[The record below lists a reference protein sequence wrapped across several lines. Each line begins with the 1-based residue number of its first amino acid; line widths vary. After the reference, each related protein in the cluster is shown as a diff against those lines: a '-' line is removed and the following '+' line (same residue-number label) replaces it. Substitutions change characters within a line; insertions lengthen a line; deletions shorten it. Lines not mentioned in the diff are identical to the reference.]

1 MSTIQERIKQVRK
14 TLKMTLAEMAK
25 ELESSTTSI
34 NSWELGRNNMPM
46 SVRKQLTLQYN
57 VNREWL
63 ETGKGPMFLQGK
75 SPDKLD
81 LEAFERVVFKLF
93 DDLSDEGRLT
103 IVDLGNK
110 LAKRYAELLEEESSH
125 EEWEDEESDSDE
137 FENSDDYDSEVD
149 DEEYDGLDE
158 SGESDEY
165 EVEEVAPEPQ
175 PVKRGRGRPR
185 KNS

>member
-63 ETGKGPMFLQGK
+63 ETGKGPRRL
-75 SPDKLD
+75 
-81 LEAFERVVFKLF
+81 
-93 DDLSDEGRLT
+93 GR
-103 IVDLGNK
+103 
-110 LAKRYAELLEEESSH
+110 
-125 EEWEDEESDSDE
+125 
-137 FENSDDYDSEVD
+137 
-149 DEEYDGLDE
+149 
-158 SGESDEY
+158 
-165 EVEEVAPEPQ
+165 
-175 PVKRGRGRPR
+175 
-185 KNS
+185 